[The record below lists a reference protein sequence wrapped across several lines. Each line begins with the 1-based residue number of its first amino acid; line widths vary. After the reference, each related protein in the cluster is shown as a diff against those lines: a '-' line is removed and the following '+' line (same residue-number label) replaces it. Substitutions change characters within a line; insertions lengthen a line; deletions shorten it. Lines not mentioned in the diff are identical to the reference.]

1 MQRPT
6 PKKLILGLLL
16 AGQGKPLSVRDAIR
30 ACALFDL
37 SENNV
42 RVTMVRL
49 SAEGLI
55 QSPER
60 GYYALGPAAEDL
72 AKDVGSWRELPQR
85 LQPWQGDWLCC
96 DLGTAGRLERKAKR
110 LSLRALDM
118 TGLRQLEG
126 SLYLRP
132 ANLKGSAPHLHQ
144 RLVVL
149 GLPRRTLVACLSELD
164 EGRHNGARHL
174 WDPQAYSD
182 NYQRRTEQLRGWLS
196 RHDKLELDEA
206 ARESYLL
213 GAEAIREVVFDPWLP
228 EDFIDAVSRQAFFD
242 AVLEFDAA
250 GQELWRRF
258 YSQGGGMPVGGGES
272 FSLARR

>member
-16 AGQGKPLSVRDAIR
+16 AGRGKPISVRDAIR

-60 GYYALGPAAEDL
+60 GYYALGPSAEDL
-72 AKDVGSWRELPQR
+72 ALDVGSWRELPQR
-85 LQPWQGDWLCC
+85 LQDWDGDWLCC
-96 DLGTAGRLERKAKR
+96 DLGTAGRLERKGKR

-118 TGLRQLEG
+118 TGLRNLEG

-132 ANLKGSAPHLHQ
+132 ANLKGSAPQLQQ
-144 RLVVL
+144 RLIAL
-149 GLPRRTLVACLSELD
+149 GLPRGALVARLGELD
-164 EGRHNGARHL
+164 KNRQARALSL
-174 WDPQAYSD
+174 WNPQAYAD
-182 NYQRRTEQLRGWLS
+182 TYRRRTGQLRDWLR
-196 RHDKLELDEA
+196 RHDKLDLNEA

-228 EDFIDAVSRQAFFD
+228 AQFVDVAARQVFFD
-242 AVLEFDAA
+242 AVLEFDST

-258 YSQGGGMPVGGGES
+258 YSQSRGMPLGGGES
-272 FSLARR
+272 FSLGR